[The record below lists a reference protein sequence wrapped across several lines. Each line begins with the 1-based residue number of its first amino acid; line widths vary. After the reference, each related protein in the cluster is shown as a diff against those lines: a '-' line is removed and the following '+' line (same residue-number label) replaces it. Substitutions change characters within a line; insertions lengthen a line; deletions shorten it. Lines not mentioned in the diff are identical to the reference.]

1 MNPPSPTPDF
11 REQMSAWYDGELPI
25 EAGRFVA
32 RRVLDDAHLRA
43 ELGRWQRVGDVLRRQ
58 PVDRP
63 PADLSQRIAQ
73 ALPEPRRFPRD
84 AALAAGV
91 ALFGLLLWAPL
102 GPPGGAPPGDTGPA
116 LTAGAVPASAP
127 PVAVAPMAR
136 PAPVEPPL
144 RAVSVPPA
152 RAQVPVLVRAPQ
164 PSPEQ
169 LAPLPPIEQPPEP
182 PARPWPRGEGANPAF
197 VVDYRM
203 VPPSEGR

>member
-1 MNPPSPTPDF
+1 MNPPTTPSDF
-11 REQMSAWYDGELPI
+11 REQMSAWYDGELPA

-32 RRVLDDAHLRA
+32 RRVLDDAQLRA

-58 PVDRP
+58 PVDQP
-63 PADLSQRIAQ
+63 PVDLPQRIAQ
-73 ALPEPRRFPRD
+73 ALPESRRFPRN

-91 ALFGLLLWAPL
+91 VMFGLLLWAPL

-116 LTAGAVPASAP
+116 LAAGAVTAPAP
-127 PVAVAPMAR
+127 PVVVAPMPR
-136 PAPVEPPL
+136 PVSVEPPL
-144 RAVSVPPA
+144 RAAAAPPA
-152 RAQVPVLVRAPQ
+152 MAQVPLLVRAPQ

-169 LAPLPPIEQPPEP
+169 LAPLPPIEQPSEP